1 MRQRGA
7 YSRICIVHLLRRASA
22 LPGSEFVRAKGDG
35 TMPRDK
41 DRKRV
46 IRSRMKKTGESYTAA
61 RAQILSRTNA
71 PAPSRRFA
79 DVVDSLARRKR

>member
-1 MRQRGA
+1 
-7 YSRICIVHLLRRASA
+7 
-22 LPGSEFVRAKGDG
+22 
-35 TMPRDK
+35 MPRDK